1 MLRVHAKLMS
11 GPKMARFQQ
20 NIRKVSEKKMG
31 RDTNSPV
38 AANGFCTVSEPNC
51 VRLSWIDHT
60 GAGHTNL
67 RLYVDSAHAVLG
79 VLMHSEW
86 CCDVNFRKFVENEST
101 RPLQSQIWAKST

>member
-1 MLRVHAKLMS
+1 MLRVREKLMS

-60 GAGHTNL
+60 GAGHTTNII
-67 RLYVDSAHAVLG
+67 RVVLPAKAWDFV
-79 VLMHSEW
+79 VLPASMY
-86 CCDVNFRKFVENEST
+86 RG
-101 RPLQSQIWAKST
+101 

>member
-1 MLRVHAKLMS
+1 MSRACAKIVNGL
-11 GPKMARFQQ
+11 KMARFQQ
-20 NIRKVSEKKMG
+20 NIRKMSEKKMEVI
-31 RDTNSPV
+31 TNYQV
-38 AANGFCTVSEPNC
+38 VANGFCTVSEPNC

-86 CCDVNFRKFVENEST
+86 CCDVNFQNIVKNEST
-101 RPLQSQIWAKST
+101 RPLQSQIWTKST